1 MLAYRILNRHVQSK
15 VVNSSV
21 YKCLSQ
27 SYCSSSDSDNETGKK
42 KQAKKNSKAKS
53 DEALKKLNV
62 LLKQMIDDDTP
73 TPSKQKLNLARP
85 KSKNEKMQAGTV
97 SSTSEPVE
105 KQIINAAK
113 DVAESLGGNVKQ
125 TESELLSKLLSPAA
139 KYNEEEAKT
148 QSLNL
153 SDIISGMKID
163 RTVKPAVNNETS
175 RAHQVRQLLDRAA
188 GRSSRTDEDKRS
200 ASRPMVRRPPVTP
213 RTGDIKR
220 ENLFGGQCL
229 GIFKPSEQ
237 AEVKTDQQIMLK
249 TWNALHEREL
259 RMAVTHPPE
268 NYFQEMILWT
278 QQGKVW
284 KFPIDNEQGME
295 QEQNVYFAEH
305 IFLDK
310 HLEPWCPPKGPIR
323 HFMELVCVGLSK
335 NPYLTV
341 QAKQDHINWFKD
353 YFMSKKQLL
362 EEIGA
367 MPSVTSTQKKIEAH

>member
-21 YKCLSQ
+21 YKCLNQ
-27 SYCSSSDSDNETGKK
+27 TYCSNSDSDTEKDKK
-42 KQAKKNSKAKS
+42 KRAKKDSKAKS
-53 DEALKKLNV
+53 DEALQKLNV
-62 LLKQMIDDDTP
+62 LLKKMIDDDIP
-73 TPSKQKLNLARP
+73 APSKQKLNLARP
-85 KSKNEKMQAGTV
+85 KSRNEKIEAGTV
-97 SSTSEPVE
+97 SSTSEPIE
-105 KQIINAAK
+105 KQIITAAK
-113 DVAESLGGNVKQ
+113 DVAESFGGDVKQ
-125 TESELLSKLLSPAA
+125 TESELLSKLLSPTA
-139 KYNEEEAKT
+139 KKNEEESKS

-163 RTVKPAVNNETS
+163 RTVNPAVNNEAS

-188 GRSSRTDEDKRS
+188 GKTSRTDQHKHS
-200 ASRPMVRRPPVTP
+200 ASRPMVRRPPVISKS
-213 RTGDIKR
+213 DIKR
-220 ENLFGGQCL
+220 ENLFGGQSL
-229 GIFKPSEQ
+229 GIFTAKSSEQ
-237 AEVKTDQQIMLK
+237 SEVNTEEQIVLK

-278 QQGKVW
+278 RQGKVW
-284 KFPIDNEQGME
+284 RFPIDNEQGME
-295 QEQNVYFAEH
+295 QEQSVYFAEH

-310 HLEPWCPPKGPIR
+310 HLEPWCPQKGPIR

-367 MPSVTSTQKKIEAH
+367 MPAATQNKIEAN